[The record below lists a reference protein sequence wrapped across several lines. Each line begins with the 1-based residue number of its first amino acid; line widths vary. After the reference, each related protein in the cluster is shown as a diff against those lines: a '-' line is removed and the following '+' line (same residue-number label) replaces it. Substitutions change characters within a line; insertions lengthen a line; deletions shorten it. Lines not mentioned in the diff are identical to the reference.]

1 MKKILIPVD
10 FSDLSRHA
18 LELAMRLQQVLD
30 AQLHFVHV
38 ITLPSHILLTPEGD
52 LFDDDEMDIT
62 QLKLEHATAERR
74 LSAWLQPVS
83 AHVSYR
89 IAYGH
94 VNETLLQ
101 ETKRIGATMVLMGTH
116 GAFGMKELLNGSHA
130 EYLAMHA
137 DMPILSLKGEA
148 GKAIRKMV
156 LAADFTATLPKNLDL
171 FVALRQALQAEL
183 YLLQIQLKG
192 KKRSEVEIQQK
203 MTAFAEAH
211 GLEDVAYAIFP
222 ADDLE
227 EGIVRFAADNNI
239 DLLAIGSMQRTGLN
253 KLINGC
259 ISADL
264 VNHAQKP
271 IFTFKLKENN

>member
-83 AHVSYR
+83 PHVSYR

-101 ETKRIGATMVLMGTH
+101 ETRRIGATMVLMGTH

-271 IFTFKLKENN
+271 IFTFKMKENN

>member
-18 LELAMRLQQVLD
+18 LELAIRLQQVLD

-74 LSAWLQPVS
+74 LSAWLQPVGD
-83 AHVSYR
+83 HVSYR

-101 ETKRIGATMVLMGTH
+101 ETRRIGATMVLMGTH

-264 VNHAQKP
+264 VNHAEKP

>member
-10 FSDLSRHA
+10 FSDLARHA
-18 LELAMRLQQVLD
+18 FELGKQLQRELQ
-30 AQLHFVHV
+30 AELHFVHIV
-38 ITLPSHILLTPEGD
+38 TLPSHILLTPDGE

-62 QLKLEHATAERR
+62 QLQLEHAQAERK
-74 LSAWLQPVS
+74 LKAWIDDVQSNVVNKVL
-83 AHVSYR
+83 
-89 IAYGH
+89 YGH
-94 VNETLLQ
+94 VNETLLHYAQ
-101 ETKRIGATMVLMGTH
+101 KIKADMVLMGTH
-116 GAFGMKELLNGSHA
+116 GAFGMRELLNGSHA

-148 GKAIRKMV
+148 GKRIEKMV
-156 LAADFTATLPKNLDL
+156 LAADFTAILPKNISLL
-171 FVALRQALQAEL
+171 LALRKALQAQL
-183 YLLQIQLKG
+183 YLLQIQKPG
-192 KKRSEVEIQQK
+192 KRKREVEIQEQ
-203 MTAFAEAH
+203 MSAFAEAN

-239 DLLAIGSMQRTGLN
+239 DLIAIGSMQRTGLN

-264 VNHAQKP
+264 VNHVQKP
-271 IFTFKLKENN
+271 IFTFKLKDN